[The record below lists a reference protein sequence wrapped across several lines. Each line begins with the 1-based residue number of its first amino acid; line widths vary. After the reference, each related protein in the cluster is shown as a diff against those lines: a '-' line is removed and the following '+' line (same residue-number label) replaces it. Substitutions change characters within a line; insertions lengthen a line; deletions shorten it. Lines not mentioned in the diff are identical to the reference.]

1 MKIRHVL
8 IIVSSIILMI
18 IIYYI
23 GYYSYKMGIDY
34 GVQNAEDI
42 RKEKEIKAE
51 KDTIGP
57 KYVKTAL
64 INNQTRPLTISSF
77 GRVTSSSNINI
88 SSEVQGKLSS
98 NISLKKGT
106 EFTKGQLIVK
116 IDDKDAQLAIKARKS
131 NYLNIISLS
140 MPDFIVDFP
149 DEYKKWSAFFN
160 SIQVEKTL
168 PSIPGFVNSKEKNF
182 IISRNILS
190 EYYNIKSDEE
200 RLKKYNITAP
210 FEGTIIE
217 AYTDEGAIVNPGA
230 PIIKIIRKGKL
241 EIEIPIPVQNKSFVK
256 IGNKVQLTENNE
268 KFEGS
273 ISRIGEFVNSNTQ
286 NLSVYVT
293 INNEI
298 GKLLY
303 DGMYM
308 DAIIIC
314 EGVENVAEIPRRAIF
329 NKNSIY
335 TVNKNLRLIP
345 TQLDIVVTKENSF
358 IVKGLSDSTIIVIEP
373 VINAKDSMEV
383 SIQLDETITNP

>member
-1 MKIRHVL
+1 
-8 IIVSSIILMI
+8 
-18 IIYYI
+18 
-23 GYYSYKMGIDY
+23 MGIDY
-34 GVQNAEDI
+34 GVKNAEDI
-42 RKEKEIKAE
+42 RKKNEIKAE
-51 KDTIGP
+51 NDSIGT
-57 KYVKTAL
+57 KYVKTVL

-77 GRVTSSSNINI
+77 GRVASTSNINL

-106 EFTKGQLIVK
+106 EFTKGQLIIK
-116 IDDKDAQLAIKARKS
+116 INDKDAQLAIKARKS

-140 MPDFIVDFP
+140 IPDLIVDFP
-149 DEYKKWSAFFN
+149 DEHKKWSAFFN
-160 SIQVEKTL
+160 SIKVEKNL
-168 PSIPGFVNSKEKNF
+168 PSFPDFVNSKEKNF

-217 AYTDEGAIVNPGA
+217 AYTDEGAIINPGS

-241 EIEIPIPVQNKSFVK
+241 EIEIPIPVQNKNFVK

-273 ISRIGEFVNSNTQ
+273 ISRIGEFVNPNTQ
-286 NLSVYVT
+286 NLSVYVS

-303 DGMYM
+303 DGMFM

-335 TVNKNLRLIP
+335 TVNKNMRLIP

-358 IVKGLSDSTIIVIEP
+358 IVKGLSDSTRIVIEP

>member
-51 KDTIGP
+51 NDTTGP
-57 KYVKTAL
+57 KYVKTVL

-77 GRVTSSSNINI
+77 GRVASTSNINL

-106 EFTKGQLIVK
+106 EFTKGQLIIK
-116 IDDKDAQLAIKARKS
+116 INDKDAQLAIKARKS

-140 MPDFIVDFP
+140 IPDLIVDFP
-149 DEYKKWSAFFN
+149 DEHKKWSAFFN
-160 SIQVEKTL
+160 SIKVEKNL
-168 PSIPGFVNSKEKNF
+168 PSFPDFVNSKEKNF

-217 AYTDEGAIVNPGA
+217 AYTDEGAIINPGS

-268 KFEGS
+268 QFEGS

-303 DGMYM
+303 DGMFM

-314 EGVENVAEIPRRAIF
+314 EGVENVTEIPRRAIF

-358 IVKGLSDSTIIVIEP
+358 IVKGLSDSTRIVIEP